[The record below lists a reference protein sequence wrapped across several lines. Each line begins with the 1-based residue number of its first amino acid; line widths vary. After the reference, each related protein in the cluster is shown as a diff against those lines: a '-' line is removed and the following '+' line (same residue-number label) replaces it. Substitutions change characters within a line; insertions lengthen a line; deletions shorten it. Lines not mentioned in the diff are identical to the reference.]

1 MSESEDALERAL
13 GYRFSDSDLLRQ
25 ALTHKSHGSHNNERL
40 EFLGDAVLGF
50 VVADLLYRRRP
61 ELPENDMTVVRASL
75 VRKDALASV
84 ARRLGLG
91 QFLRLGSGE
100 HRSGGF
106 DRSSILADALEA
118 VIGAVHLDG
127 GIEKAAA
134 LIESWMAD
142 PIETLDPNDL
152 KDAKTRL
159 QELLQGFGRPLPEYT
174 VANLSGKD
182 HAREF
187 VVQCE
192 LTDTQ
197 EVFRA
202 NGTSRRA
209 GEKAAAALALA
220 SMSDQEGQ
228 AGQTV
233 SDAAKRTPQT

>member
-1 MSESEDALERAL
+1 MSESEDVLERAL
-13 GYRFSDSDLLRQ
+13 NYQFADSGLLRQ

-61 ELPENDMTVVRASL
+61 ELPENDMTVVRAAL

-84 ARRLGLG
+84 ARGLGLG
-91 QFLRLGSGE
+91 RFLLLGSGE

-127 GIEKAAA
+127 GIDKAST
-134 LIESWMAD
+134 LIESWLSE

-159 QELLQGFGRPLPEYT
+159 QEFLQGFGRPLPAYS
-174 VANLSGKD
+174 VADLSGKD
-182 HAREF
+182 HARLF

-192 LTDTQ
+192 LTDSK
-197 EVFRA
+197 EVFKA
-202 NGTSRRA
+202 EGKSRRA
-209 GEKAAAALALA
+209 GEKAAAALALLSLAEQSA
-220 SMSDQEGQ
+220 SASTGGSN
-228 AGQTV
+228 A
-233 SDAAKRTPQT
+233 

>member
-1 MSESEDALERAL
+1 MSETSDVLERAL
-13 GYRFSDSDLLRQ
+13 DYRFNDADLLRQ
-25 ALTHKSHGSHNNERL
+25 ALTHKSHGAHNNERL
-40 EFLGDAVLGF
+40 EFLGDAVLGY
-50 VVADLLYRRRP
+50 VVADLLHRRRP
-61 ELPENDMTVVRASL
+61 ELPENDMTVVRAAL

-127 GIEKAAA
+127 GIDKAAA
-134 LIESWMAD
+134 LVESWLAE
-142 PIETLDPNDL
+142 PIATLDPDQL

-159 QELLQGFGRPLPEYT
+159 QELLQGCGRPLPEYSVVELT
-174 VANLSGKD
+174 GKD
-182 HAREF
+182 HARQF

-197 EVFRA
+197 ATFRA
-202 NGTSRRA
+202 EGKSRRS
-209 GEKAAAALALA
+209 GEKAAAALALTSLA
-220 SMSDQEGQ
+220 AEDANPSRGDSQ
-228 AGQTV
+228 A
-233 SDAAKRTPQT
+233 